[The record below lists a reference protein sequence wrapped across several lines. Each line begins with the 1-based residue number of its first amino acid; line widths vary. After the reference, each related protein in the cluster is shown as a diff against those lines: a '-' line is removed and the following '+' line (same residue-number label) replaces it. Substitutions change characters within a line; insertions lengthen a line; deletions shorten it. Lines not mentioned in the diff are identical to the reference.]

1 MKMVIKIKVGGT
13 VNVSR
18 LVEIILKSRREE
30 RTIFYMGVKSLSSR
44 QRFKTV
50 RLMAIRNG
58 SN

>member
-44 QRFKTV
+44 QRFKIV
-50 RLMAIRNG
+50 RLMVIRNG